1 MLKWGHTPSTNLG
14 GTWGEDD
21 DGLDS
26 ANVWASNAAVNVNAP
41 NANVGQNTTMWPPA
55 AGANTANTP
64 TNPGPSGVA
73 NIPTDIKRD
82 NEWASN
88 NASANNWG
96 NSVVSFNIISNI

>member
-1 MLKWGHTPSTNLG
+1 MG

-26 ANVWASNAAVNVNAP
+26 ANVWASNAAVNVNTA
-41 NANVGQNTTMWPPA
+41 NTNVGQNATMWPPA

-64 TNPGPSGVA
+64 TNSGPSVA

-88 NASANNWG
+88 TASANNWA
-96 NSVVSFNIISNI
+96 NSMVKQIKDN

>member
-1 MLKWGHTPSTNLG
+1 MG

-26 ANVWASNAAVNVNAP
+26 ANVWASNSAVNVNAA
-41 NANVGQNTTMWPPA
+41 NTNVGQNTTMWPPA
-55 AGANTANTP
+55 AGANTANTS
-64 TNPGPSGVA
+64 TNAGPGVV

-82 NEWASN
+82 NEWTSN

-96 NSVVSFNIISNI
+96 NSMVNIINT